1 MANRWP
7 LSPRRGIR
15 AARPRRIKIRFGK
28 ADYLSRRVKIRVVAT
43 PTNPTAP
50 RKPQALFTAGF
61 PLNETWEVLI
71 VLELPVPMSL
81 PALDVREPID
91 WRISGEHDP
100 EPESQSNE

>member
-1 MANRWP
+1 MTNGWA

-43 PTNPTAP
+43 PTNPMAP

-71 VLELPVPMSL
+71 VLELPVPLSL
-81 PALDVREPID
+81 PAPDVREPID
-91 WRISGEHDP
+91 WRICGEQDP
-100 EPESQSNE
+100 DPGSQFNE